1 VSRNPILTDS
11 AFDPANF
18 GGSSTATMPSP
29 SQEWDSAQAS
39 QAASA
44 GGAAA
49 AGAMTTGMTGRMP
62 SVPVTTGGRTMTM
75 GGVASATFLF
85 LMIVGVGAVFG
96 WMSVTETKVLNPAPG
111 QPTATAEFNSVVLLI
126 VALFVALGFA
136 LVTSFKPN
144 LARFTGFGYAIA
156 EGYVLG
162 AISHYYNTLW
172 NGIVLQAVLGTA
184 GVFLAMLALYGFRV
198 LRVTPK
204 MTKAIIGAT
213 FGVFFLY
220 LIGWVISLFSST
232 PSFMSISG
240 GGTFGILM
248 SLVIVG
254 IAAFNLL
261 LDFDFIE
268 NGTKSGLPAYMDWY
282 GAFGLLVTLVWIYIE
297 MLRLLARLRSN

>member
-11 AFDPANF
+11 AFDPARY
-18 GGSSTATMPSP
+18 GGTATMAPPSP
-29 SQEWDSAQAS
+29 TDEWESAQAA
-39 QAASA
+39 QAAA
-44 GGAAA
+44 GGAMA
-49 AGAMTTGMTGRMP
+49 TGMAGRVP
-62 SVPVTTGGRTMTM
+62 AGPVTTAGRTMTM
-75 GGVASATFLF
+75 GGVAGATFLF
-85 LMIVGVGAVFG
+85 LMVVAVTAVFG
-96 WMSVTETKVLNPAPG
+96 WMSVTEVPITAPVPDG
-111 QPTATAEFNSVVLLI
+111 PTSTASFDAPVLLF

-136 LVTSFKPN
+136 ILTSFKPN

-162 AISHYYNTLW
+162 AISHFYNSQW

-213 FGVFFLY
+213 FGVLFLY
-220 LIGWVISLFSST
+220 LIGWIISLFSST

-240 GGTFGILM
+240 GGTFGIVL

-268 NGTKSGLPAYMDWY
+268 RGSQAGLPAYMDWY
-282 GAFGLLVTLVWIYIE
+282 GAFGLLVTLVWIYVE